1 MIRRGRVTGSR
12 PDHPSSEGASVDQ
25 DTSSDVSR
33 LGRRSIIFALVTVFF
48 ALVAHAVAYLTHEY
62 AHTVTA
68 WSLGWMAKPF
78 DVDYGASTVSN
89 VILLGD
95 VSDNVSYDP
104 IFASGHGLS
113 AAVIA
118 LAGPFLGNGLL
129 YFFIYALTS
138 TLWVRSRRYVL
149 MFLYWLSLMCAANV
163 WSYVPLRALTT
174 HADIALGARG
184 LGLSTWALF
193 PFVMAVS
200 GWITWHFLT
209 RMVARVY
216 EPITAGSLPD
226 RVLFVAFT
234 AFWYF
239 SFFSGDAINGSYGLL
254 SQILS
259 MASRYLL
266 FPLCAV
272 WLAARYIDR
281 ATSPR

>member
-1 MIRRGRVTGSR
+1 M
-12 PDHPSSEGASVDQ
+12 DQ
-25 DTSSDVSR
+25 DLRSDATR
-33 LGRRSIIFALVTVFF
+33 LGRKSIIFVLVTTLF

-62 AHTVTA
+62 AHTLTA

-78 DVDYGASTVSN
+78 DVDYGAATVSN

-104 IFASGHGLS
+104 IFASGHGPS

-118 LAGPFLGNGLL
+118 LAGPFVGNGLL
-129 YFFIYALTS
+129 YFLIYALT
-138 TLWVRSRRYVL
+138 TTCWIRSRRYVV

-174 HADIALGARG
+174 HADIALAAKG
-184 LGLSTWALF
+184 LGISTWLLF

-200 GWITWHFLT
+200 AWVTWHFLT
-209 RMVARVY
+209 RMLAHVY
-216 EPITAGSLPD
+216 ETITAGSLPNGI
-226 RVLFVAFT
+226 LFIAFT

-239 SFFSGDAINGSYGLL
+239 SFFSGDAINGSYGLI

-259 MASRYLL
+259 MTSRYLL
-266 FPLCAV
+266 FPLCAA
-272 WLAARYIDR
+272 WLGSRYMSR
-281 ATSPR
+281 VTSPR